1 MLNID
6 GPARKSSDKVDLGVV
21 EKVVIL
27 SLESGM
33 WLLLDLE
40 NHISRLNPRRLVT
53 LTPELNLVSCSNTS
67 VDVNVENLSL
77 DDRFL
82 AIAALALILLADE
95 FTLSITVGADSLEAL
110 DHGTH
115 LAHHGLH
122 AVAITAST
130 LFNCAFLSTTSFT
143 LRADNRFLECKL
155 GYLSSVD
162 IFKRDFVH
170 MVDGSGFW
178 WSAVLHTSTKHAS
191 KSTATSE
198 CGSPTKELRE
208 EIFCIHATT
217 TRATF

>member
-53 LTPELNLVSCSNTS
+53 LTPEFNLVSCSNTS

-122 AVAITAST
+122 AVAITTST
-130 LFNCAFLSTTSFT
+130 LLNCTFLSTTSFT
-143 LRADNRFLECKL
+143 LRADNGFLECKL
-155 GYLSSVD
+155 GYLAPVD

-170 MVDGSGFW
+170 MVDGSGLW
-178 WSAVLHTSTKHAS
+178 WSAVLHTSAKHAS
-191 KSTATSE
+191 KSTTASE
-198 CGSPTKELRE
+198 CGSPTEELGE
-208 EIFCIHATT
+208 EILGVHAAT